1 MAALS
6 QWERVLRHGGHG
18 GDGRDRGRRGQR
30 SDGAA
35 RSVETAGTV
44 DGRLQLGLADRSEG
58 AVGGEVLGQQG
69 LDHLQG
75 DGREVVLSDRGD
87 LLPQVLRLVGA
98 DGVDG
103 GQEVLG
109 GRQSVGG
116 QQAAVVSCRGSRGGP
131 GGFLGRIL
139 GRTGRAGPR
148 VTVVLD
154 VRL

>member
-6 QWERVLRHGGHG
+6 QRERLLRHGGHG
-18 GDGRDRGRRGQR
+18 GDGGHRGWRRQGP
-30 SDGAA
+30 DGAA
-35 RSVETAGTV
+35 RWSSGVAAGTV
-44 DGRLQLGLADRSEG
+44 DGWLQSGLAQWREG
-58 AVGGEVLGQQG
+58 AVGGEILGQEA

-75 DGREVVLSDRGD
+75 DGREVVLSHRGD
-87 LLPQVLRLVGA
+87 PLAPAQVLRLVGA

-109 GRQSVGG
+109 GRRPVGG
-116 QQAAVVSCRGSRGGP
+116 QQAAVVSCRGRGGRGRGFRP
-131 GGFLGRIL
+131 G
-139 GRTGRAGPR
+139 TV